1 MNQLQED
8 DLLMVVSDHGIE
20 TATKHH
26 PRAFF
31 ALYGG
36 TVRHGQLEGEPE
48 FHGLAHLMAKLMGKE
63 TSFPQN
69 ELTSQIMNKAIKPPA
84 P

>member
-1 MNQLQED
+1 MHQLQED

-36 TVRHGQLEGEPE
+36 EVRHGQLEGEPE
-48 FHGLAHLMAKLMGKE
+48 FHGLAHLMATLMGKDN
-63 TSFPQN
+63 SFPQN
-69 ELTSQIMNKAIKPPA
+69 ELTTQIMSRALKAPVQ
-84 P
+84 